1 MRVVH
6 ERCAGLDVHK
16 KSVTACRIVPDRK
29 GGWKQ
34 EIQTFGTKTPD
45 LLELS
50 DWLRQE
56 EVSHVAMESTGVYWK
71 PVFNILE
78 SDYAVLVVNAKHI
91 KHVPG
96 RKTDVRDAE
105 WIAELLQHGLLKAS
119 FIPDEPQRDLRE
131 LVRYRTHLIQERTR
145 EVNRVHKVLEDANL
159 KLSSVASDIM
169 GVSGREMLRAII
181 AGKDD
186 PAALA
191 ELAKGRMRTKI
202 DELEKA
208 LTGYVRQNHRL
219 LLRMHL
225 EHIDELNGKLEELDA
240 EIDRLMRPF
249 DQDDLVERLDAI
261 TGVGKQTVEVVIAEI
276 GTDMSRFPTHRH
288 LASWAGLAPGQ
299 NESAG
304 RNRSARTPKGNQY
317 LRTAL
322 VEAAQAAGRTKGTY
336 LGEQYR
342 RLARRRGKKRAAVA
356 VAHSMLVI
364 MYHMIQ
370 KGTDYRERGSTYFDQ
385 LNPQRTQ
392 KWLVKRLEQLGFQVQ
407 LEPIGAAA

>member
-1 MRVVH
+1 MMRVVH

-16 KSVTACRIVPDRK
+16 KSVTACRIVPD
-29 GGWKQ
+29 GDGWQ
-34 EIQTFGTKTPD
+34 REVRTVGTKTAD

-50 DWLRQE
+50 DWLKKA
-56 EVSHVAMESTGVYWK
+56 SITHVAMESTGVYWK

-78 SDYAVLVVNAKHI
+78 GDFKVLVVNAKHI

-105 WIAELLQHGLLKAS
+105 WIAELLQHGLLEAS

-131 LVRYRTHLIQERTR
+131 LVRYRGHLIQERTR
-145 EVNRVHKVLEDANL
+145 EVNRVHKALEDANI
-159 KLSSVASDIM
+159 KLSSVATDLM

-181 AGKDD
+181 AGKED

-191 ELAKGRMRTKI
+191 DLAKGRLRNKI
-202 DELEKA
+202 EELEKA
-208 LTGYVRQNHRL
+208 LTGHVRASHRL

-225 EHIDELNGKLEELDA
+225 EHIDELNQRISELDE

-249 DQDDLVERLDAI
+249 DQDNLIERLDGI
-261 TGVGKQTVEVVIAEI
+261 TGVSQQTIEVVISEI
-276 GTDMSRFPTHRH
+276 GIDMNRFPSHRH
-288 LASWAGLAPGQ
+288 LASWAGLAPGK
-299 NESAG
+299 NESGG
-304 RNRSARTPKGNQY
+304 RNRSSRTPKGNKY

-322 VEAAQAAGRTKGTY
+322 VEAAHAAGRSQDTY

-356 VAHSMLVI
+356 VAHSILVI
-364 MYHMIQ
+364 MYHMI
-370 KGTDYRERGSTYFDQ
+370 KNGTEYQERGSTYFDQ

-392 KWLVKRLEQLGFQVQ
+392 KWLTKRLEKLGYKVI
-407 LEPIGAAA
+407 LEPLEDAA

>member
-16 KSVTACRIVPDRK
+16 KSVTACRIVPDGQ

-34 EIQTFGTKTPD
+34 EICTFGTKTPD

-56 EVSHVAMESTGVYWK
+56 RVSHVAMESTGVYWK

-78 SDYAVLVVNAKHI
+78 SSFGVLVVNAKHI
-91 KHVPG
+91 KHVTG

-145 EVNRVHKVLEDANL
+145 EVNRVHKALEDANL
-159 KLSSVASDIM
+159 KLSSVATDIM
-169 GVSGREMLRAII
+169 GVSGREMLQAII

-186 PAALA
+186 PATLA

-208 LTGYVRQNHRL
+208 LIGHVRQSHRL

-225 EHIDELNGKLEELDA
+225 EHIDELNGKIGELDA
-240 EIDRLMRPF
+240 EIDHLMSPF

-261 TGVGKQTVEVVIAEI
+261 TGVGKQTIEVAIAEM
-276 GTDMSRFPTHRH
+276 GTDMGRFPTHRH
-288 LASWAGLAPGQ
+288 LASWTGVAPGK

-304 RNRSARTPKGNQY
+304 RNRSARTPKGNKY
-317 LRTAL
+317 LRAAL
-322 VEAAQAAGRTKGTY
+322 VEAAHAAGRSKGTY

-356 VAHSMLVI
+356 VAHSILVI

-370 KGTDYRERGSTYFDQ
+370 DGTEYMERGSTYFDN
-385 LNPQRTQ
+385 LHPQRTQ
-392 KWLVKRLEQLGFQVQ
+392 KWLVKRLEQLGYQVN
-407 LEPIGAAA
+407 LEPLVAAA

>member
-1 MRVVH
+1 MQVVH

-16 KSVTACRIVPDRK
+16 KSITVCRLVPNGE
-29 GGWKQ
+29 GGWKR
-34 EIQTFGTKTPD
+34 ETRTFDTKTPD

-50 DWLRQE
+50 DWLKQE
-56 EVSHVAMESTGVYWK
+56 CVTHVAMESTGVYWK

-78 SDYAVLVVNAKHI
+78 SSFTVLVVNAKHI

-119 FIPDEPQRDLRE
+119 FIPDEPQRDMRE

-145 EVNRVHKVLEDANL
+145 EVNRVHKALEDANI
-159 KLSSVASDIM
+159 KLSSVATDIM
-169 GVSGREMLRAII
+169 GVSGREMMQAII

-191 ELAKGRMRTKI
+191 ELAKGRMRNKI

-208 LTGYVRQNHRL
+208 LTGHVRRSHRL

-225 EHIDELNGKLEELDA
+225 EHIDELNERITELDG
-240 EIDRLMRPF
+240 EIGNLMRPF
-249 DQDDLVERLDAI
+249 DQEDLVERLDAI
-261 TGVGKQTVEVVIAEI
+261 TGVGKQTIEVVIAEI
-276 GTDMSRFPTHRH
+276 GTDMSRFPSHRH
-288 LASWAGLAPGQ
+288 LASWAGLAPGK

-322 VEAAQAAGRTKGTY
+322 VEAALAAGRSKGTY

-356 VAHSMLVI
+356 VAHSILVI

-370 KGTDYRERGSTYFDQ
+370 DGTEYMERGSTYFDN

-392 KWLVKRLEQLGFQVQ
+392 KWLVRRLEQLGFQVS
-407 LEPIGAAA
+407 LEPIAAAA

>member
-1 MRVVH
+1 MQVVY

-16 KSVTACRIVPDRK
+16 KSVTACRMVPDRK
-29 GGWKQ
+29 GGWRQ

-50 DWLRQE
+50 DWLRQAG
-56 EVSHVAMESTGVYWK
+56 VTHVAMESTGVYWK

-169 GVSGREMLRAII
+169 GVSGREMLQAII

-202 DELEKA
+202 DELERA

-225 EHIDELNGKLEELDA
+225 EHIDELNEKIGELDA

-249 DQDDLVERLDAI
+249 DQDNLVERLDAI
-261 TGVGKQTVEVVIAEI
+261 TGVGRQTVEVVIAEI

-288 LASWAGLAPGQ
+288 LASWAGLAPGK

-356 VAHSMLVI
+356 VAHSILVI
-364 MYHMIQ
+364 IYHMIQ
-370 KGTDYRERGSTYFDQ
+370 KGTDYHERGSTYFDQ

-392 KWLVKRLEQLGFQVQ
+392 QWLVKRLEQLGFQVQ